1 MSDKTVSFQPH
12 LLNSSGTEERRPQVE
27 LLYNFFRQMAQT
39 SNANLIRNA
48 NHLLALLT
56 EKRDNEIVWHCL
68 FFFFQKTFS
77 KMKIVSFIY
86 VSKFDFKFYFIWGS
100 MTLSDY
106 LLFQEEWIQLF
117 IWLNNL
123 KNIENFKIEKFN
135 YR

>member
-1 MSDKTVSFQPH
+1 MPDQTVSFQPH
-12 LLNSSGTEERRPQVE
+12 LLNSSGTEKRRPQAE
-27 LLYNFFRQMAQT
+27 LLYKFFRQMAQT

-48 NHLLALLT
+48 NHLLASST
-56 EKRDNEIVWHCL
+56 EKRDNEIVWHWH
-68 FFFFQKTFS
+68 FFFQKTFS
-77 KMKIVSFIY
+77 KTKIVSFIY

-100 MTLSDY
+100 MALSDY

-135 YR
+135 YW